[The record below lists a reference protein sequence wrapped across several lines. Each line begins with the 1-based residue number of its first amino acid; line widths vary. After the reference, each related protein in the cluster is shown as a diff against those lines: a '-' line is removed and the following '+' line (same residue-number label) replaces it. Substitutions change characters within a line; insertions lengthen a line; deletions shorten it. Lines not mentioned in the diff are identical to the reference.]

1 MNILFSQEY
10 ITRAWAAEERQIGR
24 QEGYK
29 EALKEMRQEGERHML
44 FKLVKE
50 GLISVKDA
58 APMANLPEADFIA
71 QMESYWRQLAE
82 R

>member
-1 MNILFSQEY
+1 
-10 ITRAWAAEERQIGR
+10 
-24 QEGYK
+24 
-29 EALKEMRQEGERHML
+29 ML

-58 APMANLPEADFIA
+58 APKANLPEVDFIA
-71 QMESYWRQLAE
+71 QMDSYLASA